1 MANVEQYNKVVLGV
15 RKRPMESDAH
25 LQERIDEL
33 IGLCEAAGGQVVAV
47 HAQER
52 LEVDAALYLGRGK
65 VAEIAQTV
73 AAQEADLVIF
83 DGELS
88 PAQLRNLENQLNCR
102 VIDRTQL
109 ILDIFALR
117 ARSKVGRLQVE
128 VAQLTYLLPRLTGR
142 GVEMSRLGGGI
153 GTRGPGET
161 RLEMDRRRIR
171 QRMAHLR
178 AQLKAARERRGVQR
192 QRRLSSVPT
201 VALVGYT
208 NAGKTT
214 LLQKWTSERGSS
226 HVDSGHARLFDTLD
240 PLARRVKAGAGSE
253 LVLLDTVGF
262 VQELPHLLVDAFR
275 ATLEEVAAAD
285 VIVHVLDGAT
295 DPHERARTTYQVLSE
310 IGALGKPIVTF
321 YNKMDLCAAPPPPD
335 REAAVTMY
343 GSAATGEG
351 LADLYQ
357 AVDRVLHLDPVR
369 IVLEGPER
377 SPSFWSDIARR
388 GKVISAEPADADGTM
403 RVTVE
408 IARRYAASLQPAERS
423 ASGPPPEAFSSG
435 TAEAEGLWRE
445 SSESGEIQP

>member
-1 MANVEQYNKVVLGV
+1 VANVEQYNKVVLGV

-88 PAQLRNLENQLNCR
+88 PAQLRNLGNQLNCR

-178 AQLKAARERRGVQR
+178 AQLKGARERRGVQR

-214 LLQKWTSERGSS
+214 LLQ
-226 HVDSGHARLFDTLD
+226 
-240 PLARRVKAGAGSE
+240 
-253 LVLLDTVGF
+253 
-262 VQELPHLLVDAFR
+262 
-275 ATLEEVAAAD
+275 
-285 VIVHVLDGAT
+285 
-295 DPHERARTTYQVLSE
+295 
-310 IGALGKPIVTF
+310 
-321 YNKMDLCAAPPPPD
+321 
-335 REAAVTMY
+335 
-343 GSAATGEG
+343 
-351 LADLYQ
+351 
-357 AVDRVLHLDPVR
+357 
-369 IVLEGPER
+369 
-377 SPSFWSDIARR
+377 
-388 GKVISAEPADADGTM
+388 
-403 RVTVE
+403 
-408 IARRYAASLQPAERS
+408 
-423 ASGPPPEAFSSG
+423 
-435 TAEAEGLWRE
+435 
-445 SSESGEIQP
+445 